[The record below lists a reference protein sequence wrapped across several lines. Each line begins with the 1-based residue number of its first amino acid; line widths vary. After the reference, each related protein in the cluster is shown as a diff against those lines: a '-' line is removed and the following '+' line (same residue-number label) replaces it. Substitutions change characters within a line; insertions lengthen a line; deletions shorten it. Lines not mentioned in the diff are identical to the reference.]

1 MSPRPIVIAHR
12 GASGYLPEHSQA
24 AFELAI
30 KQGAAAIEP
39 DVVVSK
45 DGVLVVRHEVELS
58 LSTDVRSRVEFAS
71 RYTSKVVDGQVE
83 TGWFVEDFTWAELAT
98 INCVEPHPQI
108 RPESAAHSGEQPL
121 LRLADVLK
129 IAQRASSKPT
139 VVIEL
144 KHPSYFA
151 ALGFNMAELL
161 GQVIADAG
169 WKRDDAR
176 LAVESFEKS
185 VLIKLRTSGI
195 ASQHI
200 YLCEQDGSAY
210 DEVLRLGGGLNYR
223 DELSSTG
230 MINVAKEV
238 TGISLDVSILLN
250 RDGSGPALVQRAHDL
265 GLTVYA
271 WTLRPENKFLP
282 RDYAQGF
289 DPKNW
294 GRWQDYFGLVLDTGV
309 DGVFVDQPDIALRLI
324 AERESRQ

>member
-12 GASGYLPEHSQA
+12 GASGYRPEHSQA
-24 AFELAI
+24 AFDLAI
-30 KQGAAAIEP
+30 KQGAFAIEP

-45 DGVLVVRHEVELS
+45 DGVLVVRHDAELS
-58 LSTDVRSRVEFAS
+58 LSTDVRSRVEFAD
-71 RYTSKVVDGQVE
+71 RYTSKVVDGRVE
-83 TGWFVEDFTWAELAT
+83 TGWFVEDFTWAELST
-98 INCVEPHPQI
+98 INCVEPYPQI
-108 RPESAAHSGEQPL
+108 RLNSATHSGEQPL
-121 LRLADVLK
+121 LRLTDVLK
-129 IAQRASSKPT
+129 IAQRASNKPT

-151 ALGFNMAELL
+151 ALGFDMAELL

-169 WKRDDAR
+169 WKRNDPR
-176 LAVESFEKS
+176 LVVESFEKS
-185 VLIKLRTSGI
+185 VLIRLRTSGI
-195 ASQHI
+195 ATQHI
-200 YLCEQDGSAY
+200 YLCEHDGSAY
-210 DEVLRLGGGLNYR
+210 DEVQRLGGGLNYR
-223 DELSSTG
+223 DELSSSG

-271 WTLRPENKFLP
+271 WTLRAENKFLP

-294 GRWQDYFGLVLDTGV
+294 GRWQDYFRRVLDTGV
-309 DGVFVDQPDIALRLI
+309 DGIFADQPDIALQLI
-324 AERESRQ
+324 AEREPRP

>member
-12 GASGYLPEHSQA
+12 GASGYRPEHSQA

-30 KQGAAAIEP
+30 KQGAFAIET

-45 DGVLVVRHEVELS
+45 DGVLVVRHDAELS
-58 LSTDVRSRVEFAS
+58 LSTDVRSRVEFAD
-71 RYTSKVVDGQVE
+71 RYTSKVVDGRVE
-83 TGWFVEDFTWAELAT
+83 TGWFVEDFTWAELST
-98 INCVEPHPQI
+98 INCVEPYPQI
-108 RPESAAHSGEQPL
+108 RLNSATHSGEQPL
-121 LRLADVLK
+121 LRLTDVLK
-129 IAQRASSKPT
+129 IAQRASNKPT

-151 ALGFNMAELL
+151 ALGFDMAELL

-169 WKRDDAR
+169 WKRNDPR
-176 LAVESFEKS
+176 LVVESFEKS
-185 VLIKLRTSGI
+185 VLIRLRTSGI
-195 ASQHI
+195 ATQHI
-200 YLCEQDGSAY
+200 YLCEHDGSAY
-210 DEVLRLGGGLNYR
+210 DEVQRLGGGLNYR
-223 DELSSTG
+223 DELSSSG

-271 WTLRPENKFLP
+271 WTLRAENKFLP

-294 GRWQDYFGLVLDTGV
+294 GRWQDYFRRVLDTGV
-309 DGVFVDQPDIALRLI
+309 DGIFADQPDIALQLI
-324 AERESRQ
+324 AEREPRP